1 MRITGE
7 LGREASPARRSEDE
21 RVFDWRLACLQ
32 AAGFDEDASTRL
44 ARERSVDL
52 HAALDLVRRGCPPET
67 AVRILT

>member
-7 LGREASPARRSEDE
+7 VGPEVASPRRSEDE
-21 RVFDWRLACLQ
+21 RVFDWRLACLR
-32 AAGFDEDASTRL
+32 AAGFDDDDSATL

-52 HAALDLVRRGCPPET
+52 HVALDLVRRGCPPET